1 MEGVEGVDY
10 MPEEQVKSVYAEK
23 TQEFH
28 EENPPNL
35 PEIEQHIDGMDKS
48 ILQQELQIPS
58 GTEDIT
64 DASQYSIQQ
73 AKLRTEEDHRLKL
86 AEEKKAGVR

>member
-1 MEGVEGVDY
+1 
-10 MPEEQVKSVYAEK
+10 MPEEQVKGIYAEK
-23 TQEFH
+23 TAVFH

-35 PEIEQHIDGMDKS
+35 PEIEQQVDGLDRS
-48 ILQQELQIPS
+48 LLQQELKIPK
-58 GTEDIT
+58 EADDIT
-64 DASQYSIQQ
+64 DSSIYSIQQ